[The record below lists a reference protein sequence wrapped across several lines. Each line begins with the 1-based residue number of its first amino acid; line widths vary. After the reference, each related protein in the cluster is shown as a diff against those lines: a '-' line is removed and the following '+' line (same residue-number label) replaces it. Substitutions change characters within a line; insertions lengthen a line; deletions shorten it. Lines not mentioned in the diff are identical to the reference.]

1 SENMVRQENIEA
13 GPTATRIIPAST
25 VHSDYN
31 STVIITSNDKEEPIS
46 SKLINLDIINTLQK
60 ERNLANTPKKVIDV
74 IMAEGQGSVNE
85 SQTEKLCHCEADS
98 TILPSKR
105 AETATR
111 NLSGHIKSQPEGIQK
126 CTSTQRVSN
135 SSTPLK
141 KLHELLPDC
150 EKVSEPYQYFHITE
164 WVASN
169 DGKEAQAAVDS
180 RMEE

>member
-1 SENMVRQENIEA
+1 MVRQENIEE
-13 GPTATRIIPAST
+13 GSTATRIIPAST
-25 VHSDYN
+25 VHSDHN
-31 STVIITSNDKEEPIS
+31 STLIITSNDKEDPIS
-46 SKLINLDIINTLQK
+46 SKLINLDISNTLQK
-60 ERNLANTPKKVIDV
+60 EINLTNTPKKVIDV

-85 SQTEKLCHCEADS
+85 CQTDKLCHYEADN

-105 AETATR
+105 AENATTS
-111 NLSGHIKSQPEGIQK
+111 LSGHIKSQPEGIQK

-135 SSTPLK
+135 SSTALE
-141 KLHELLPDC
+141 KLDELLPDC

-169 DGKEAQAAVDS
+169 DGKEAQGAFDS